1 MIILNARKQPW
12 ERKDY
17 DADYQYWLADSDFVL
32 SATATVA
39 CITSP
44 TDTALTIEVLDIR
57 PSVVKTWLSGGTDK
71 AKYKITIRALTNAGR
86 GIECEIVI
94 AVKDD

>member
-12 ERKDY
+12 EHKDY
-17 DADYQYWLADSDFVL
+17 DADYQYWLTDGDFIL
-32 SATATVA
+32 SATATVVCLTNPA
-39 CITSP
+39 
-44 TDTALTIEVLDIR
+44 DTALTIEVLDIR
-57 PSVVKTWLSGGTDK
+57 PSVVKTWLSGGTDR
-71 AKYKITIRALTNAGR
+71 AKYKVTIRALTNATR